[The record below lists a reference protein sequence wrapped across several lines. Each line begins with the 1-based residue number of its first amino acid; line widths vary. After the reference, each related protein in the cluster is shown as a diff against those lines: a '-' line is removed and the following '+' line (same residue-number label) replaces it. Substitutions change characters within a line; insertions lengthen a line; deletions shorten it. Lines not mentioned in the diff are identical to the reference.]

1 MKTKNKK
8 SEKIARKNPD
18 KVTWKKNGKMGDVK
32 PMKAKEEKNNFRA
45 IFLENLIVKKRDL
58 ENTLDHLMATQREY
72 GDQLSASDFI
82 DEFDDAQ
89 REISANRHYALIE
102 RKIKELQKVELVID
116 RIPREEKFGLCEE
129 CGNPIP
135 DERLSIIPEATLCVP
150 CQQRREKLHVLKSEV
165 PRASDYF
172 GGKEGMDW
180 GSSGGRYVESHLAMK
195 THIDDFSVDD
205 IEETET
211 ENIP

>member
-1 MKTKNKK
+1 MKTKKKK
-8 SEKIARKNPD
+8 SEKKVRKNRD
-18 KVTWKKNGKMGDVK
+18 KVSWKKNGETGDVK
-32 PMKAKEEKNNFRA
+32 PIKAKKKKNNFHA
-45 IFLENLIVKKRDL
+45 TFLENLMVKKREL
-58 ENTLDHLMATQREY
+58 ENTLDHLMASQREY
-72 GDQLSASDFI
+72 GEQLSASDFI

-116 RIPREEKFGLCEE
+116 RIPKEEKFGLCEE
-129 CGNPIP
+129 CGSQIP

-150 CQQRREKLHVLKSEV
+150 CQQKLEKLHDLKNEV
-165 PRASDYF
+165 PRTADYF
-172 GGKEGMDW
+172 GGRKGMDW
-180 GSSGGRYVESHLAMK
+180 GNSGRHVESHLAMK

-211 ENIP
+211 ESIS

>member
-1 MKTKNKK
+1 MKTQKNK
-8 SEKIARKNPD
+8 SEEKARKNPD
-18 KVTWKKNGKMGDVK
+18 KVTWKKNGKTGDVK
-32 PMKAKEEKNNFRA
+32 VITAKKEKDNFRA

-72 GDQLSASDFI
+72 GDQSSASDFI

-116 RIPREEKFGLCEE
+116 RIPREEKLGLCEE
-129 CGNPIP
+129 CENPIP

-150 CQQRREKLHVLKSEV
+150 CQQRREKLHDLKSEV
-165 PRASDYF
+165 PRSPNYF
-172 GGKEGMDW
+172 GGSKEMDW

-211 ENIP
+211 ENMS